1 MERLFNA
8 PERKDIHSRLR
19 LSLKKRPF
27 FAKTVQNVSE
37 TQTSSKV
44 TRGCTQKI
52 DQFLVTDV
60 KIHSKLRLKFEL
72 IKLFTMKWNFSN
84 VGNAN

>member
-1 MERLFNA
+1 M
-8 PERKDIHSRLR
+8 
-19 LSLKKRPF
+19 
-27 FAKTVQNVSE
+27 NVSRE
-37 TQTSSKV
+37 NEPPQSGFFSSEAEAQA
-44 TRGCTQKI
+44 QKI